1 MIWLNFHVISI
12 LTIHRAVY
20 KNSHVEA
27 LCLWKD
33 LMEKSKS
40 EEILGKK
47 RKERKKKTTER
58 KKKTTERKKVP
69 FCQEKKSFVKA
80 NSTGGT
86 PRWRPD
92 FEQRSRRQTK
102 ICRHNVEN
110 EVSFLY
116 ASTSLN
122 KKTLTIASNRNFES
136 RLSIRCLV
144 PQHICR
150 FFIFA
155 NFAHYCVVLL
165 NALLSDRDRQK
176 GVCRVSLSPRN
187 LDPSPLKAGGPVTPL
202 VAASGGEIISWRGAS
217 CLRTFM
223 S

>member
-12 LTIHRAVY
+12 LTLHRAVY
-20 KNSHVEA
+20 KNSHLEA

-110 EVSFLY
+110 EVSF
-116 ASTSLN
+116 SLC
-122 KKTLTIASNRNFES
+122 KYQ
-136 RLSIRCLV
+136 
-144 PQHICR
+144 P
-150 FFIFA
+150 
-155 NFAHYCVVLL
+155 
-165 NALLSDRDRQK
+165 
-176 GVCRVSLSPRN
+176 
-187 LDPSPLKAGGPVTPL
+187 
-202 VAASGGEIISWRGAS
+202 
-217 CLRTFM
+217 
-223 S
+223 

>member
-1 MIWLNFHVISI
+1 ML
-12 LTIHRAVY
+12 
-20 KNSHVEA
+20 
-27 LCLWKD
+27 
-33 LMEKSKS
+33 
-40 EEILGKK
+40 
-47 RKERKKKTTER
+47 KTR
-58 KKKTTERKKVP
+58 FP
-69 FCQEKKSFVKA
+69 
-80 NSTGGT
+80 
-86 PRWRPD
+86 
-92 FEQRSRRQTK
+92 
-102 ICRHNVEN
+102 
-110 EVSFLY
+110 FLY

-165 NALLSDRDRQK
+165 NALLSNRDRQK